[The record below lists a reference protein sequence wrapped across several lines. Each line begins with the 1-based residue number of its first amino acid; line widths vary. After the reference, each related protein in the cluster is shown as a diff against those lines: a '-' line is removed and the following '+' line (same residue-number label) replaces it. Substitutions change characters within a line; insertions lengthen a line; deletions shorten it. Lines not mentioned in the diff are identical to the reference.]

1 METLIVRATLNVR
14 ASVLLAVTNPFVL
27 LLAVLLL
34 LVATCVPVV
43 LLDRVLF
50 GYARNELASPRSS

>member
-1 METLIVRATLNVR
+1 MRATLNVR